1 MGKSAFLPPSPFER
15 GLQLLQEPS
24 CLEGLE
30 DSVFV
35 GLWSELAGPG
45 TEKDPSTVRYSFVH
59 LFRECLLSTYIM
71 PKTVQGWVFRD
82 E

>member
-1 MGKSAFLPPSPFER
+1 MGKPAFLPPSPFER

-30 DSVFV
+30 DSVFM

-45 TEKDPSTVRYSFVH
+45 TEKDRSSQIILEAATCILHVKIQFSVPV
-59 LFRECLLSTYIM
+59 
-71 PKTVQGWVFRD
+71 
-82 E
+82 